1 MRHATPNRTHAF
13 TLIELL
19 VVISIIALLIA
30 ILLPALTAA
39 REAGRN
45 ASCLSNLRQIGIAGA
60 TYAVDYDDDFPPIGG
75 DGSTPSWNSRLRE
88 YITADR
94 ADTAGNPTPVTVYQ
108 CPSDIADEPGTA
120 AQPDNFMSYGINRG
134 QGAFLTI
141 PTAPIPAADALLVP
155 RNPDRI
161 AALPVTVDFID
172 SPSNLLNVIDSHWAN
187 NQSTL
192 NAKFHDSQH
201 YSAPTN
207 IWHSYHQNAT
217 RANALFFDG
226 HAATLEP
233 LIDLFTQSG
242 LIHWRM
248 QAKG

>member
-1 MRHATPNRTHAF
+1 MRHSHPSRSAAF

-60 TYAVDYDDDFPPIGG
+60 SYAVDFDDDFPPIGG
-75 DGSTPSWNSRLRE
+75 SASPSWNSRLRT

-94 ADTAGNPTPVTVYQ
+94 AISAGNPEPVTVYQ
-108 CPSDIADEPGTA
+108 CPSDIGDEPGTA
-120 AQPDNFMSYGINRG
+120 DQPDNFMSYGINRG
-134 QGAFLTI
+134 QGAFITSV
-141 PTAPIPAADALLVP
+141 TSPIPDPDALLVS
-155 RNPDRI
+155 RNAERI
-161 AALPVTVDFID
+161 QPLPITADFID
-172 SPSNLLNVIDSHWAN
+172 SPSNLLNIIDSHWAN

-201 YSAPTN
+201 YAAPTN
-207 IWHSYHQNAT
+207 DWHSWHQNST

>member
-1 MRHATPNRTHAF
+1 MRHPNPTRPTAF

-30 ILLPALTAA
+30 ILLPVLTAA

-60 TYAVDYDDDFPPIGG
+60 SYAVEYDDDFPPIGG
-75 DGSTPSWNSRLRE
+75 NPTPSWNSRLRT

-94 ADTAGNPTPVTVYQ
+94 AITAGNPEPVTVYQ
-108 CPSDIADEPGTA
+108 CPSDIGDEPGTL

-134 QGAFLTI
+134 QGAFDTDGSTVL
-141 PTAPIPAADALLVP
+141 PNADSLLVS
-155 RNPDRI
+155 RNPERI
-161 AALPVTVDFID
+161 IGLPVAVDFID
-172 SPSNLLNVIDSHWAN
+172 NPSNLLNIIDSHWAN

-201 YSAPTN
+201 YSAGTN
-207 IWHSYHQNAT
+207 IWHSYHQNET

-226 HAATLEP
+226 HGSTLDPE
-233 LIDLFTQSG
+233 LDLFTQSG

-248 QAKG
+248 KAKG